1 MPELPEVEA
10 VRRLLLPAAVGM
22 RVQRVAF
29 SRARLRA
36 PLHPRRFKALVV
48 GASIDA
54 LERRGKY
61 LIFDLSNGNVL
72 LAHLGMSGIFLVRER
87 GAVVE
92 KHTHCVL
99 DLGAR
104 ELHYNDPRRFGLLV
118 AYTRGELYSHSP
130 LARLGLEPLS
140 PEFTC
145 DRLRFLLSRS
155 SANIKSFL
163 LDQRKIAGL
172 GNIYSS
178 EVLFR
183 AGISPLRRAFELDR
197 RQSARLYRAI
207 VEALDEAVRLVAV
220 DSSGRFDWDG
230 PVAAEGFLQVV
241 GREGEP
247 CPRCGITILRVVQG
261 NRSTYFCPACQR

>member
-10 VRRLLLPAAVGM
+10 VRRLLLPAAVGAKV
-22 RVQRVAF
+22 RRVAF
-29 SRARLRA
+29 SRASLRE
-36 PLHPRRFKALVV
+36 PLRPRRFRGLVV
-48 GASIDA
+48 GARIDA
-54 LERRGKY
+54 IERRGKY
-61 LIFDLSNGNVL
+61 LIFNLSNGNAL

-87 GAVVE
+87 GAIVE

-104 ELHYNDPRRFGLLV
+104 ELHYNDPRRFGLL
-118 AYTRGELYSHSP
+118 AACTRGELYSRSP
-130 LARLGLEPLS
+130 LAHLGLEPLS

-145 DRLRFLLSRS
+145 DGLCSLLSRS
-155 SANIKSFL
+155 GSNIKSFL
-163 LDQRKIAGL
+163 LDQRKVAGL

-197 RQSARLYRAI
+197 RESARLYRAI
-207 VEALDEAVRLVAV
+207 IEALDEAVRLVSV

-230 PVAAEGFLQVV
+230 LVAAEGFLKVF

-247 CPRCGITILRVVQG
+247 CPRCGAAISRLAQG